1 MRTDEDGNECP
12 GTLGEYR
19 DLCAAIGG
27 EKNKA
32 VEFLD
37 KKIAESKVGRDDEVI
52 APDSQMRAL
61 LMPMMLSDGDLQRE
75 YIAGTLL
82 EAIDGRPQ

>member
-1 MRTDEDGNECP
+1 MRTDEDGNACP
-12 GTLGEYR
+12 ATLGEYR

-37 KKIAESKVGRDDEVI
+37 KKIAESNRDELVI
-52 APDSQMRAL
+52 APDSQMRMV
-61 LMPMMLSDGDLQRE
+61 LMPMMLSDGDLRRE

-82 EAIDGRPQ
+82 EVINGRPQ